1 MTNGLA
7 AITSLSRKIPS
18 SAGSEPG
25 VQAAP
30 EAASFVL
37 VVVAIEEE
45 RPVHTRVITVAAR
58 IARLG
63 VIG

>member
-7 AITSLSRKIPS
+7 AMISVSRKIPS
-18 SAGSEPG
+18 SARSEPG
-25 VQAAP
+25 AQAAP

-45 RPVHTRVITVAAR
+45 RPVHARVITVAVQ
-58 IARLG
+58 ITRLS